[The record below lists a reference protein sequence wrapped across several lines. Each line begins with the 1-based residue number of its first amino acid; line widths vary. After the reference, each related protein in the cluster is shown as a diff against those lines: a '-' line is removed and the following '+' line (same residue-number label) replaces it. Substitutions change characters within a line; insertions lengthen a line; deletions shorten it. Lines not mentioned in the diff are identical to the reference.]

1 MKSKE
6 EKQIEE
12 RMMVRRTINRM
23 SKYVADLEPKKKQFI
38 EKAKEARLKGATNQ
52 ERLAKNALKQVLAQQ
67 RMAEQM
73 LLNFEI
79 TAQLKDLT
87 ELSGEFMK
95 GMTSVSKE
103 MSKMAD
109 KINFGA
115 ATKEFSKAMAKS
127 QMQSEKMSSFL
138 ERLGETFDIA
148 VADSDSIADEEVDA
162 LIDGVTSEVESAL
175 DRDIDEKLK
184 RVQQAIKR

>member
-12 RMMVRRTINRM
+12 RIMIKRTANRM
-23 SKYVADLEPKKKQFI
+23 RKYVTDLEPKKKEFI
-38 EKAKEARLKGATNQ
+38 EKAKEARLKGAKAQ
-52 ERLAKNALKQVLAQQ
+52 EQLAKNALKQVLSQQ

-87 ELSGEFMK
+87 ELSGEFMQ
-95 GMTSVSKE
+95 GMTSVSRE

-127 QMQSEKMSSFL
+127 QIQSEKMSSFL
-138 ERLGETFDIA
+138 EQLGETFDVA
-148 VADSDSIADEEVDA
+148 VADSDSVPDAEVDA
-162 LIDGVTSEVESAL
+162 LIDGVAGEAESAM
-175 DRDIDEKLK
+175 DREIEDKLAK
-184 RVQQAIKR
+184 VQQAIKG

>member
-12 RMMVRRTINRM
+12 RIMIKRTANRM
-23 SKYVADLEPKKKQFI
+23 RKYVTDLEPKKKEFI
-38 EKAKEARLKGATNQ
+38 EKAKEARLKGAKAQ
-52 ERLAKNALKQVLAQQ
+52 EQLAKNALKQVLSQQ

-87 ELSGEFMK
+87 ELSGEFMQ
-95 GMTSVSKE
+95 GMTSVSRE

-127 QMQSEKMSSFL
+127 QIQSEKMSSFL
-138 ERLGETFDIA
+138 EQLGETFDVA
-148 VADSDSIADEEVDA
+148 VADSDSVPDAEVDA
-162 LIDGVTSEVESAL
+162 LIDGFAGEAESAM
-175 DRDIDEKLK
+175 DREIEDKLAK
-184 RVQQAIKR
+184 VQQAIKG

>member
-95 GMTSVSKE
+95 GMTSVS
-103 MSKMAD
+103 
-109 KINFGA
+109 
-115 ATKEFSKAMAKS
+115 
-127 QMQSEKMSSFL
+127 
-138 ERLGETFDIA
+138 
-148 VADSDSIADEEVDA
+148 
-162 LIDGVTSEVESAL
+162 
-175 DRDIDEKLK
+175 
-184 RVQQAIKR
+184 

>member
-12 RMMVRRTINRM
+12 RIMIKRTANRM
-23 SKYVADLEPKKKQFI
+23 RKYVTDLEPKKKEFI
-38 EKAKEARLKGATNQ
+38 EKAKEARLKGAKAQ
-52 ERLAKNALKQVLAQQ
+52 EQLAKNALKQVLSQQ

-87 ELSGEFMK
+87 ELSGEFMQ

-127 QMQSEKMSSFL
+127 QIQSEKMSSFL
-138 ERLGETFDIA
+138 EQLGETFDVA
-148 VADSDSIADEEVDA
+148 VADSDSVPDAEVDA
-162 LIDGVTSEVESAL
+162 LIDGFAGEAESAM
-175 DRDIDEKLK
+175 DREIEDKLAK
-184 RVQQAIKR
+184 VQQAIKG